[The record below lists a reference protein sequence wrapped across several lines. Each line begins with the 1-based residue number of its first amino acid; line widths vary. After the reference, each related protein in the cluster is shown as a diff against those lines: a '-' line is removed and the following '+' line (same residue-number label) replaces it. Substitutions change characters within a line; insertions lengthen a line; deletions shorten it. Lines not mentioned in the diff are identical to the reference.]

1 MVPSIL
7 ASDVSARI
15 EALVARYDGGDR
27 LAAARRLGIEPERL
41 AGLLSG
47 DWSRFSL
54 DALAALMLGYGVRVE
69 SLLAPPRAP
78 ATAAARTLARTPVSA
93 LRRTSPGRK
102 RWQ

>member
-1 MVPSIL
+1 MTAIQ

-27 LAAARRLGIEPERL
+27 HAAARRLGIEPERL
-41 AGLLSG
+41 AGLMSG

-54 DALAALMLGYGVRVE
+54 DALAALMVGYGVRVE
-69 SLLAPPRAP
+69 TLLAPARIQAV
-78 ATAAARTLARTPVSA
+78 AAARTLARKPASA
-93 LRRTSPGRK
+93 LRRGSQGRK